1 MAGTVEVTAGR
12 SSWCV
17 RRSWQRACKGTER
30 DVGAAWG
37 YDLLGTG
44 QRPVGASRRPL
55 GTCMRGRG
63 PWRGEA
69 LTVAVAWVDNSLL
82 GLEVKHAGGEP
93 CCLRVGA
100 GGLRM
105 GCWCT

>member
-1 MAGTVEVTAGR
+1 M
-12 SSWCV
+12 

-55 GTCMRGRG
+55 GTCMQGRG

-69 LTVAVAWVDNSLL
+69 LEGTC
-82 GLEVKHAGGEP
+82 EAGGDVP
-93 CCLRVGA
+93 CVDWPGRGA
-100 GGLRM
+100 R
-105 GCWCT
+105 